1 MGICYQNQ
9 KTNNSKLTKTTKIQ
23 TAQNLCK
30 QSTLRLIG
38 GLKTDSKKRK
48 ETNTKR
54 TQKIT
59 REAIF
64 RETERL
70 PFIQKNGLE
79 NFKKIRELEAVDF
92 FIIYFFGEN
101 GWLNG
106 NRDFHG

>member
-23 TAQNLCK
+23 TAQNLCTT
-30 QSTLRLIG
+30 STLRLIG

-48 ETNTKR
+48 KTNTKR

-59 REAIF
+59 RKAF
-64 RETERL
+64 FFGETERL

-92 FIIYFFGEN
+92 FIIYFFSEN
-101 GWLNG
+101 C
-106 NRDFHG
+106 

>member
-48 ETNTKR
+48 KTNTKR

-59 REAIF
+59 RKAF
-64 RETERL
+64 FFGETERL

-79 NFKKIRELEAVDF
+79 NFKKNTGIGSSRF
-92 FIIYFFGEN
+92 FYNLFFQ
-101 GWLNG
+101 
-106 NRDFHG
+106 